1 MKLLHKIPK
10 PILINVLT
18 AFCVSLIASF
28 ITYKIID
35 YRIPKIATVDL
46 SYLNNEFMVNLSRHL
61 IENKISDKKIEQAVK
76 THLETLDSILNDI
89 NHSNRNF
96 ILLQKQIVVSEDV
109 EDITKKIEQ
118 VIFNNIVM
126 NNKNEVGD
134 ENK

>member
-1 MKLLHKIPK
+1 
-10 PILINVLT
+10 
-18 AFCVSLIASF
+18 
-28 ITYKIID
+28 
-35 YRIPKIATVDL
+35 
-46 SYLNNEFMVNLSRHL
+46 MVNLSRHL

-89 NHSNRNF
+89 NHSKRNF